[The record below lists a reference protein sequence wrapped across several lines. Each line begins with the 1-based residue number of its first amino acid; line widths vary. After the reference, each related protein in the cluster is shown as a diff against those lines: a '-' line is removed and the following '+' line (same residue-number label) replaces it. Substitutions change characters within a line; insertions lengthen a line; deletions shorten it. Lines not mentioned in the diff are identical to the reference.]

1 MKVIARQIIMTIGL
15 CILTLPLWSKVYTPT
30 TLPMVHLED
39 RTRYTCNPDG
49 ILSAAA
55 VSTMDSIFYALEQQT
70 GIQTIVAVVDKIDP
84 TDCFEFAHALFTAQG
99 VGQQGKDNGL
109 VILLSTEERCIQ
121 FVTGYGLEGS
131 LPDAICKRIQI
142 NYMVHLLV
150 DERWDEAMVAGSR
163 ALYNHLMG
171 DPTLINEERQE
182 ADEDLQAL
190 IEFIGFMVAAI
201 LIIVFIV
208 YIHIAVRK
216 ELQCPK
222 CKQYT
227 LKRSGS
233 ITIMST
239 NSLRRDQVTYTCTH
253 CGHNVHRIEDH
264 HIGDDGVGGG
274 PIIGGGGRSFGG
286 GSFGGSFGG
295 GRSGGGGAGSRF

>member
-1 MKVIARQIIMTIGL
+1 MTIGL

-70 GIQTIVAVVDKIDP
+70 GIQTVVAVVDEIDP

-99 VGQQGKDNGL
+99 VGQQDKDNGL
-109 VILLSTEERCIQ
+109 VILLSIEERCIQ

-131 LPDAICKRIQI
+131 LPDAICKRIQSK
-142 NYMVHLLV
+142 YMVHLLG

-182 ADEDLQAL
+182 ADDDL
-190 IEFIGFMVAAI
+190 ISFILFMATVI
-201 LIIVFIV
+201 LILVSIV
-208 YIHIAVRK
+208 YIYIAVRK

-222 CKQYT
+222 CKKYS

-239 NSLRRDQVTYTCTH
+239 NSLRRDQVTYTCIH
-253 CGHNVHRIEDH
+253 CGHNVYRIEDH

-274 PIIGGGGRSFGG
+274 GRSFGG
-286 GSFGGSFGG
+286 GIFGGSFGG

>member
-1 MKVIARQIIMTIGL
+1 MTIGL
-15 CILTLPLWSKVYTPT
+15 CILTLPLWSKVYTPS

-70 GIQTIVAVVDKIDP
+70 GIQTVVAVVDEIDP

-131 LPDAICKRIQI
+131 LPDAICKRIQSK
-142 NYMVHLLV
+142 YMVHLLG

-208 YIHIAVRK
+208 YIYIAVRK

-239 NSLRRDQVTYTCTH
+239 NSLRRDQVTYTCIH
-253 CGHNVHRIEDH
+253 CGHNVYRIEDH
-264 HIGDDGVGGG
+264 HIGDNGVGGG

>member
-1 MKVIARQIIMTIGL
+1 MKVIARHIIMTIGL

-49 ILSAAA
+49 ILSANA

-70 GIQTIVAVVDKIDP
+70 GIQTIVAVVGEIDP

-109 VILLSTEERCIQ
+109 VILLSIEERCIQ

-131 LPDAICKRIQI
+131 LPDAICKRIQSK
-142 NYMVHLLV
+142 YMVHLLS

-171 DPTLINEERQE
+171 DPTLIDEERQE
-182 ADEDLQAL
+182 ADEDRQAL
-190 IEFIGFMVAAI
+190 IGFMVFMVAAM
-201 LIIVFIV
+201 LIFVVIG
-208 YIHIAVRK
+208 YIAIRK
-216 ELQCPK
+216 QSQCPK
-222 CKQYT
+222 CKQHT

-233 ITIMST
+233 MTIMRT

-253 CGHNVHRIEDH
+253 CGHNVYRIEDH
-264 HIGDDGVGGG
+264 HIGGGGVGGG

>member
-1 MKVIARQIIMTIGL
+1 
-15 CILTLPLWSKVYTPT
+15 
-30 TLPMVHLED
+30 
-39 RTRYTCNPDG
+39 
-49 ILSAAA
+49 
-55 VSTMDSIFYALEQQT
+55 MDE
-70 GIQTIVAVVDKIDP
+70 IDP

-131 LPDAICKRIQI
+131 LPDAICKRIQ
-142 NYMVHLLV
+142 NKYMVHLLG

-171 DPTLINEERQE
+171 DTTLINEEHQE
-182 ADEDLQAL
+182 TL

-208 YIHIAVRK
+208 YIYIAVRK

-233 ITIMST
+233 ITIMRT

>member
-70 GIQTIVAVVDKIDP
+70 GIQTVVAVVDEIDP

-99 VGQQGKDNGL
+99 VGQQDKDNGL
-109 VILLSTEERCIQ
+109 VILLSIEERCIQ

-131 LPDAICKRIQI
+131 LPDAICKRIQSK
-142 NYMVHLLV
+142 YMVHLLG

-182 ADEDLQAL
+182 ADDDL
-190 IEFIGFMVAAI
+190 ISFILFMATVI
-201 LIIVFIV
+201 LILVSIV
-208 YIHIAVRK
+208 YIYIAVRK

-222 CKQYT
+222 CKKYS

-239 NSLRRDQVTYTCTH
+239 NSLRRDQVTYTCIH
-253 CGHNVHRIEDH
+253 CGHNVYRIEDH

-274 PIIGGGGRSFGG
+274 GRSFGG
-286 GSFGGSFGG
+286 GIFGGSFGG

>member
-1 MKVIARQIIMTIGL
+1 
-15 CILTLPLWSKVYTPT
+15 
-30 TLPMVHLED
+30 MVHLED

-49 ILSAAA
+49 ILSANA

-70 GIQTIVAVVDKIDP
+70 GIQTIVAVVGEIDP

-109 VILLSTEERCIQ
+109 VILLSIEERCIQ

-131 LPDAICKRIQI
+131 LPDAICKRIQSK
-142 NYMVHLLV
+142 YMVHLLG

-182 ADEDLQAL
+182 ADEDRQAL
-190 IEFIGFMVAAI
+190 IGFMVFMVAAM
-201 LIIVFIV
+201 LIFVVIG
-208 YIHIAVRK
+208 YIAIRK
-216 ELQCPK
+216 QSQCPK
-222 CKQYT
+222 CKQHT

-233 ITIMST
+233 MTIMRT

-253 CGHNVHRIEDH
+253 CGHNVYRIEDH
-264 HIGDDGVGGG
+264 HIGGGGVGGG